1 MPGQRRGVNVDDRL
15 PGAAAARG
23 RFALLRQKPLSPS
36 SPSSLRGAAIAHHED
51 MLTILVTPAE
61 TQVAQAEILG
71 FDQFVKL
78 PEGPLSDQDV
88 QTALREI
95 LKELNSL

>member
-1 MPGQRRGVNVDDRL
+1 MSTIGFRERL
-15 PGAAAARG
+15 RHAD
-23 RFALLRQKPLSPS
+23 ALLCFRQKPLSPA
-36 SPSSLRGAAIAHHED
+36 SPSSLPQAAAIAHHED

-71 FDQFVKL
+71 FDQVVKL
-78 PEGPLSDQDV
+78 PEVPLSDQDV

-95 LKELNSL
+95 LKELSRL